1 MWHRCM
7 TASNQLLTKSDRKKL
22 KALKKR
28 IQRMNNFDVAGDLQ
42 NEKSGMENQHKRIQ
56 QAKKKDF
63 HTSSL

>member
-1 MWHRCM
+1 M